1 MLRKFSSSRTVA
13 ENIKLGAL
21 TAFVAGMVNVA
32 SLLLFFAFT
41 SNVTGHYAIIA
52 AEVAKGNFY
61 QTAVVLAW
69 IFAFFLGSFTANALV
84 INLSR
89 WSRYV
94 AHAAPLVLEIA
105 CLMAVGIYGQY
116 HYRETLSETELLLV
130 LMLFAMG
137 LQNGLTVSISNFMVK
152 TTHLT
157 GATTDLGVL
166 ASMLLKR
173 EHRQDPQLVGRFKLM
188 ASIAAAYTVGAMI
201 AGFSC
206 VHIGFKTFYVVSGL
220 LVMVIL
226 YDLYEMHVRSYFANR
241 SATAGRAFQRP
252 LKGVPLLQGK
262 IGGHKERTRMGPGT
276 EREAVA
282 A

>member
-1 MLRKFSSSRTVA
+1 MLRKYSSSRTVA
-13 ENIKLGAL
+13 ENIKLGTL

-69 IFAFFLGSFTANALV
+69 IFAFFIGSFTANALV

-94 AHAAPLVLEIA
+94 AHAAPLVLEIL
-105 CLMAVGIYGQY
+105 CLLAVGIYGQY

-137 LQNGLTVSISNFMVK
+137 LQNGLTASISNFMVK

-157 GATTDLGVL
+157 GITTDLGIL
-166 ASMLLKR
+166 ASMLMKR
-173 EHRQDPQLVGRFKLM
+173 ENRQDPQLVGRFKLM
-188 ASIAAAYTVGAMI
+188 ASIAAAYTVGAVI

-206 VHIGFKTFYVVSGL
+206 VHIGFKTFYAVSAL
-220 LVMVIL
+220 LVVVIF
-226 YDLYEMHVRSYFANR
+226 YDLYEMRVRRYLANR
-241 SATAGRAFQRP
+241 AEPASRALGRP
-252 LKGVPLLQGK
+252 VHGVPLLRGK
-262 IGGHKERTRMGPGT
+262 NGREHERPRVAPGT
-276 EREAVA
+276 EREVA
-282 A
+282 AA